1 MLPMELIGIFL
12 AMIGIVVIIVAAIPG
27 VMSGKFRIA
36 TIVAGLVILVVG
48 FSFAGGLYST
58 STQTQQTVPTP
69 SPQPTIALSQLAF
82 VSPSAG
88 VTVNKLSA
96 TIPLQYNST
105 QISELGSVAI
115 AYKSSAEVKETFV
128 IQRTDTL
135 TNASVWQITVS
146 TPSYYNSTAGKSYS
160 YIYMNSTTTYAIGI
174 NGVWGSPTYLFS
186 LPAAGS
192 ITITVA
198 YYLNYNAFDNLALG
212 QSIPITISVGNGQI
226 TNTFVVTGV

>member
-27 VMSGKFRIA
+27 VMSAKFRIA

-58 STQTQQTVPTP
+58 STQQTVPTP

-96 TIPLQYNST
+96 TIPLQYNTT

-115 AYKSSAEVKETFV
+115 AYKALAEVKETFV

-135 TNASVWQITVS
+135 TNASVWEVTVS
-146 TPSYYNSTAGKSYS
+146 TPSYLNTTSGKSYS

-174 NGVWGSPTYLFS
+174 NGVWGSPTYMFS

-198 YYLNYNAFDNLALG
+198 YYLNYNAFDNLNLG
-212 QSIPITISVGNGQI
+212 QSIPITISVGNQQI
-226 TNTFVVTGV
+226 TNTFVVTAV

>member
-58 STQTQQTVPTP
+58 STQQTVPTP

-88 VTVNKLSA
+88 VTLNKLAA

-115 AYKSSAEVKETFV
+115 AYKALAEVKETFV

-146 TPSYYNSTAGKSYS
+146 TPSYYNSTSGKSYS

-198 YYLNYNAFDNLALG
+198 YYLNYNAFDNLNLG